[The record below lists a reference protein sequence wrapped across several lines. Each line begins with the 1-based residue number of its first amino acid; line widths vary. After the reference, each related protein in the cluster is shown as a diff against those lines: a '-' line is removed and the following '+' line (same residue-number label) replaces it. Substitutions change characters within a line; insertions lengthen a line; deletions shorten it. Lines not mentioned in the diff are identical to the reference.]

1 MSLFPFSQAGVG
13 TQGLNRAG
21 DKENGW
27 PQATRSKFPGRYK
40 PVYAWLTAAFLLRH
54 SWLLADAIMKMS
66 TPKAA
71 FATMSAIV

>member
-40 PVYAWLTAAFLLRH
+40 PVYA
-54 SWLLADAIMKMS
+54 
-66 TPKAA
+66 
-71 FATMSAIV
+71 

>member
-13 TQGLNRAG
+13 AQGLNRAG

-27 PQATRSKFPGRYK
+27 PQATRSLFLGGNQPF
-40 PVYAWLTAAFLLRH
+40 YAWFAVAFLARH

>member
-13 TQGLNRAG
+13 RQGLNRAAG
-21 DKENGW
+21 NENGW
-27 PQATRSKFPGRYK
+27 PQATRSLLLGGNQ
-40 PVYAWLTAAFLLRH
+40 PVYAWLSAPFLLRH

-66 TPKAA
+66 TPKPA

>member
-13 TQGLNRAG
+13 TQRLNRAEN
-21 DKENGW
+21 KENGW
-27 PQATRSKFPGRYK
+27 PQATRSRFSGGYQ
-40 PVYAWLTAAFLLRH
+40 PVYAWLTAPFLSRH

-66 TPKAA
+66 TPKPA